1 MRRVPSPR
9 RPDTSAISVSAE
21 AARRFFVARH
31 MLAPARSVE
40 GGPKG
45 ILEVVR
51 RLGSLQFDPITV
63 AGRNHDLVLHARVA
77 GYERAWC
84 DELLYGSRELFEAY
98 NKGLSMLPMD
108 ELPWYRVSWTQTVHS
123 PGVLAENAEVAERIL
138 ARIRAEGPLSALDFD
153 RGPSLEWWLARRST
167 ARAVLESL
175 AATGVLGLARREGN
189 RRYYDLVERL
199 YPADVLARVVPRREQ
214 LKHKVLSRFRGHGL
228 LGLAGSGDAWIGTG
242 PARPDPTKP
251 DWPSRTEFRRELVD
265 EGALIPVDVEGVR
278 GARFVLREELPLL
291 EAPPVPP
298 PSVTFLA
305 PLDQFVWDRD
315 LLRTLFGFDYV
326 WEVYVPEPKR
336 RWGYY
341 VLPLLFRDTIVGR
354 IEPRIDRADRRVRV
368 LGLWWEEGFDPKR
381 ADGFVEAMRDALRD
395 YLRFANADRLEWA
408 AHLSAERRR
417 FPVSLK

>member
-1 MRRVPSPR
+1 VPSPG
-9 RPDTSAISVSAE
+9 RPDGSVLTASAE

-31 MLAPARSVE
+31 MLAPARSVD
-40 GGPKG
+40 GGPNG
-45 ILEVVR
+45 ILEVVG

-84 DELLYGSRELFEAY
+84 DQLLYGSRDLFEAY
-98 NKGLSMLPMD
+98 NKGLSLLPMD
-108 ELPWYRVSWTQTVHS
+108 ELPWYRVSWTQTVNS
-123 PGVLAENAEVAERIL
+123 PRVLAENAEVAERTL

-199 YPADVLARVVPRREQ
+199 YPAGVLARKVPRREQ

-242 PARPDPTKP
+242 PARPDRNKP
-251 DWPSRTEFRRELVD
+251 DWPSRTEFRQELVD
-265 EGALIPVDVEGVR
+265 EGTLIPVNVEGVR
-278 GARFVLREELPLL
+278 GTRFVLREEQPLL
-291 EAPPVPP
+291 EAPPEPP

-341 VLPLLFRDTIVGR
+341 VLPLLFRDRIVGR
-354 IEPRIDRADRRVRV
+354 IEPRIDRNERRVRV
-368 LGLWWEEGFDPKR
+368 LGLWWEQGFEPKR
-381 ADGFVEAMRDALRD
+381 GQGFVEAMREALAA
-395 YLRFANADRLEWA
+395 YLGFAGAETLEWA
-408 AHLSAERRR
+408 PHLTREKRL
-417 FPVSLK
+417 FPVDSN